1 MESKTRITLR
11 SKTLGVLIQDA
22 RQASNLSMKDCAE
35 AIGVSVGIY
44 RSYEKGTKAPSLP
57 ELEALSMFF
66 NLPIAHFW
74 GTEAISDDPSPI
86 EEIDLVRLV
95 ALRQRIIGAL
105 LRQER
110 RKAGYSMKAL
120 AKEAEFPK
128 SRIKAYELGER
139 PISVPELEVLISV
152 LGSNMDVFF
161 DESGPIGQWMMR
173 QNAVSDFLDLPP
185 ELQDFVRQPINRPYL
200 ELALKLSDF
209 SAEKLRSVAEG
220 ILDITF

>member
-11 SKTLGVLIQDA
+11 SKTLGALIKDA
-22 RQASNLSMKDCAE
+22 RQASNLSMKECAE
-35 AIGVSVGIY
+35 AIDVGASTY
-44 RSYEKGTKAPSLP
+44 RSYESGKKAPSLP

-66 NLPIAHFW
+66 NLPISHFW

-86 EEIDLVRLV
+86 EEIDLARLV
-95 ALRQRIIGAL
+95 ALRQRMIGAL

-110 RKAGYSMKAL
+110 REAGYSMKAL
-120 AKEAEFPK
+120 AKEAEMPK
-128 SRIKAYELGER
+128 GRIKAYELGER
-139 PISVPELEVLISV
+139 SIPVPELEILVAV
-152 LGSNMDVFF
+152 LGSNMDNFF
-161 DESGPIGQWMMR
+161 DKNGPIGQWMMR
-173 QNAVSDFLDLPP
+173 QNAVVDFLNLPP

-200 ELALKLSDF
+200 ELALTLSDF